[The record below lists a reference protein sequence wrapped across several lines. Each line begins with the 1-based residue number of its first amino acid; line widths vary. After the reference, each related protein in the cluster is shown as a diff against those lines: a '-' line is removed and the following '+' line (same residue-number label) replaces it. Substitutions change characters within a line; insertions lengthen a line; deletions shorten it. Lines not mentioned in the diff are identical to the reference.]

1 MKLTNLYEQEDPFG
15 NWLKEKM
22 MRRITKGGSR
32 LKEALTGEGY
42 NLDHV
47 RLAIEKSIC
56 FKNLGPTY
64 LEQTVSNL
72 LRDMVQNGELKLAQ
86 MNDARNYFHL
96 DRMTPKQLSQ
106 EKSRKAGV

>member
-1 MKLTNLYEQEDPFG
+1 MKLTNLYEQEDAFG

-42 NLDHV
+42 TLDHV
-47 RLAIEKSIC
+47 RYAIDKSIC

-64 LEQTVSNL
+64 LEQTISNI
-72 LRDMVQNGELKLAQ
+72 LRDMVQDNEIKMTQ
-86 MNDARNYFHL
+86 MNDARAYFHL
-96 DRMTPKQLSQ
+96 ERMTPKELSQ
-106 EKSRKAGV
+106 EKNRKAGV